1 MKEILEIMI
10 KNLVENPEAVSI
22 EEVQKEKETVL
33 KVTLDAKDMGRVI
46 GKQGR
51 MAKSIRTVIKA
62 IAVKQNQKVIVEFVD

>member
-10 KNLVENPEAVSI
+10 KSLVEKPEAVFI
-22 EEVQKEKETVL
+22 EEVQKEKETIL

-51 MAKSIRTVIKA
+51 MAKSIRTVVKA